1 MSGQPEPQPNFNN
14 YRWSAVLG
22 GPLRI
27 PHLLKGDS
35 TFFTLSYFGTRGQSA
50 SYNVGTV
57 PTAAERN
64 GDFSQTSS
72 MAWFS

>member
-1 MSGQPEPQPNFNN
+1 M
-14 YRWSAVLG
+14 LG

-35 TFFTLSYFGTRGQSA
+35 TFFTLSYYATRGQSV

-57 PTAAERN
+57 PTAAERK
-64 GDFSQTSS
+64 GDFSQTFVNGVVPTIYNPSTG
-72 MAWFS
+72 APFPAT